1 MRPHCRVEHV
11 RREELHRRGLF
22 QEGTRI
28 DRHAHVGISTGLRP
42 LQFRL
47 YRRKAGDDGGARL
60 RGLFRLHFPTPV
72 AGPIALGHSCH
83 FGLGLFV
90 AAEGLERE

>member
-1 MRPHCRVEHV
+1 M
-11 RREELHRRGLF
+11 
-22 QEGTRI
+22 TI
-28 DRHAHVGISTGLRP
+28 DRLLHVGTGAGLRP

-60 RGLFRLHFPTPV
+60 RGLFRLRFTKPV

-83 FGLGLFV
+83 YGLGLFI
-90 AAEGLERE
+90 ASERLEMM